1 MYTNMIINQHV
12 LFLLQ
17 VCTFSWKINGYA
29 NIYEIVQVKI
39 CEDVKSWSKF
49 PSIKYLV
56 FGRLK
61 YYDPIKFFL
70 MRHSCIILR
79 LCIYIDV
86 KTVMFFKTFRGREMT
101 IWNRCFACP
110 IEFWHHSW
118 SDFLPRQQKTTHQL
132 TSLLY
137 RLIYFCHVT
146 FFQSWKKSFEWK
158 NNVKIQYYFS

>member
-1 MYTNMIINQHV
+1 
-12 LFLLQ
+12 
-17 VCTFSWKINGYA
+17 
-29 NIYEIVQVKI
+29 
-39 CEDVKSWSKF
+39 
-49 PSIKYLV
+49 
-56 FGRLK
+56 
-61 YYDPIKFFL
+61 

-158 NNVKIQYYFS
+158 NNVKIQYYFSLPIILFPFWHYSVHLYWNNFFHLVSKNLIKYMRCFKNSFEPCTANDK

>member
-1 MYTNMIINQHV
+1 
-12 LFLLQ
+12 
-17 VCTFSWKINGYA
+17 
-29 NIYEIVQVKI
+29 
-39 CEDVKSWSKF
+39 
-49 PSIKYLV
+49 
-56 FGRLK
+56 
-61 YYDPIKFFL
+61 

-146 FFQSWKKSFEWK
+146 FFNLERKVSSESIMWKFYTIFGICHIVFFLNWFDDLPYWYLNLVAKLLSRPFILKQLFSLGIKKSYQIYAMFQEFVWTL
-158 NNVKIQYYFS
+158 YC